1 MALKTEILV
10 QEEVSFLQSKLSSS
24 KKLSEEKRIKCL
36 LYLKKEKHVY
46 RQDLA
51 KDLMISLR
59 TLERWINKY
68 NDGGFE
74 SLLCFD
80 RTTKVSSQIT
90 PEIHQALKEKVSNS
104 EDCFLSY
111 KEGLDW
117 LNTTYNL
124 QMKYDWFRD
133 YLKKHFKTKLKVP
146 RKSHVKKNEQEVIS
160 FKKTS
165 IHISDY

>member
-1 MALKTEILV
+1 MALKTEILIK
-10 QEEVSFLQSKLSSS
+10 EEESFLQGKLTSS
-24 KKLSEEKRIKCL
+24 KKLSEETRIKCL

-51 KDLMISLR
+51 KDLMISPR

-68 NDGGFE
+68 NDGGIE
-74 SLLCFD
+74 SLLCFE
-80 RTTKVSSQIT
+80 RTTKVSIQIT
-90 PEIHQALKEKVSNS
+90 PDIHQAINDKVSDS

-111 KEGLDW
+111 KEALDW
-117 LNTTYNL
+117 LNVTYGL
-124 QMKYDWFRD
+124 QMKYGWFRE

-160 FKKTS
+160 FKKTTS
-165 IHISDY
+165 QI

>member
-1 MALKTEILV
+1 MALKTEIFI
-10 QEEVSFLQSKLSSS
+10 EEEESFLQGKLSLS
-24 KKLSEEKRIKCL
+24 KTLNEEKRIKCL
-36 LYLKKEKHVY
+36 LYLKRKKHVY

-51 KDLMISLR
+51 KDLMISPR

-68 NDGGFE
+68 NAGGFE
-74 SLLCFD
+74 ELLCFE
-80 RTTKVSSQIT
+80 RMTKVSSQIT
-90 PEIHQALKEKVSNS
+90 PEIHQALKDKVSNS

-133 YLKKHFKTKLKVP
+133 YLKKHFQTKLKVP

-160 FKKTS
+160 FKKTTS
-165 IHISDY
+165 PI

>member
-1 MALKTEILV
+1 MALKIEILV
-10 QEEVSFLQSKLSSS
+10 KEEELFLQSKLSSS

-36 LYLKKEKHVY
+36 LYLKREKHVY

-51 KDLMISLR
+51 KDLMISPR

-74 SLLCFD
+74 EFLCFD
-80 RTTKVSSQIT
+80 RTTKISSQIT
-90 PEIHQALKEKVSNS
+90 PEIHQALKEKLFNS
-104 EDCFLSY
+104 KNCFLSY
-111 KEGLDW
+111 KEALDW
-117 LNTTYNL
+117 LNMTYDLN
-124 QMKYDWFRD
+124 MKYGWFRD

-146 RKSHVKKNEQEVIS
+146 RKSHVNKNEKEVIS

-165 IHISDY
+165 IHL